1 MVKGVSMR
9 RFVETILLTALMAVL
24 CIAGCQKIET
34 PQKQETTA
42 ARVEKAMA
50 AADITV
56 ADVAAF
62 LNAHGMDVVDRS
74 AWMRPHWRPS
84 TVDATH
90 PKPTYYLFRPYIAV
104 ADTTVEFMVRRNVSG
119 AWPADVQGVYV
130 APGGAVTKGPV
141 SVMGWSDNGDGSTAL
156 PGVRP

>member
-1 MVKGVSMR
+1 MK
-9 RFVETILLTALMAVL
+9 RFVESTIAVALVVAL
-24 CIAGCQKIET
+24 WGGCQKIEM
-34 PQKQETTA
+34 PANRPAVPDSSSA

-119 AWPADVQGVYV
+119 AWPADVQGVYI
-130 APGGAVTKGPV
+130 APGGGVTKGPV
-141 SVMGWSDNGDGSTAL
+141 SVMGWSDNGTGANSL